1 MIIILNIHWQTCRQR
16 IFDCVKICDRRCR
29 STRRWGTRRS
39 QGLHRQHGTFTPR
52 PLDWVRH
59 LSHMR
64 AMTTTGFMKST
75 TAIAMVGPPLYTH
88 VVPGDTATIYS
99 IKHPISGNSRSHR
112 RYFIMCYSQKSQQE
126 SEWDGVW
133 KLQYHMVFILR
144 RLRVD
149 RGYLLFTI
157 VLSCS
162 IVYVLTCGQLASQL
176 PTKRS
181 IIQTNETKLENFDIN
196 YPYTKDS
203 KHNS

>member
-1 MIIILNIHWQTCRQR
+1 
-16 IFDCVKICDRRCR
+16 
-29 STRRWGTRRS
+29 
-39 QGLHRQHGTFTPR
+39 
-52 PLDWVRH
+52 
-59 LSHMR
+59 
-64 AMTTTGFMKST
+64 
-75 TAIAMVGPPLYTH
+75 
-88 VVPGDTATIYS
+88 
-99 IKHPISGNSRSHR
+99 
-112 RYFIMCYSQKSQQE
+112 MCYSQKSQQE